1 MRRWASHG
9 ERGRG
14 GDIQTPY
21 RLRQA
26 DVHPCSTPQVKRA
39 NKNERLRSPTPQ
51 FEPVPLLLGLRLFV
65 VARPALEDWTGRPL
79 VRPMGLHNNPSRLSS
94 PASGPIRR
102 LQLHRSTTT
111 TTPPPPPTNTITDSL
126 HHHYTTALSTAPGGL
141 AVTTPGSLAPHC
153 SHRRGRRH
161 ADQRHGVVSARLPA
175 ARRCVC
181 AIPIST
187 TAAEQ

>member
-1 MRRWASHG
+1 MGLSWG
-9 ERGRG
+9 EREG

-26 DVHPCSTPQVKRA
+26 DEHPCSTPQVKRA

-51 FEPVPLLLGLRLFV
+51 FEAVPLLLGLRLFV

-102 LQLHRSTTT
+102 L
-111 TTPPPPPTNTITDSL
+111 PPTITITDSL

-141 AVTTPGSLAPHC
+141 AVTTPGSLASYC

>member
-111 TTPPPPPTNTITDSL
+111 TTPPPPTITIRFTPSPL
-126 HHHYTTALSTAPGGL
+126 HNSTL
-141 AVTTPGSLAPHC
+141 HC
-153 SHRRGRRH
+153 AGRAGCH
-161 ADQRHGVVSARLPA
+161 NTRLPRIALLSSSGPETCRPETWRRVRSA
-175 ARRCVC
+175 ACSSSLRLRD
-181 AIPIST
+181 T
-187 TAAEQ
+187 YFYHRG